1 MRLSALL
8 PWLLFALLLS
18 LAPARAEERI
28 LHFDSDLLVEPD
40 GDFLVTETIR
50 VRSEADQIRRGI
62 FRDFPMLV
70 SENGVNHRVGLEIVS
85 ARRDGRPEPFSTVED
100 ARAVRIYLGDPNGY
114 LRPGEHEYVLTY
126 RTDRQ
131 MRFFDGHDEVYW
143 NATGTEWLFPIDRA
157 TATIRLPQGVR
168 ALDTTFF
175 TGPFGATGK
184 AARLVE
190 GTGSTIR
197 FETTAPLGPREGLT
211 VALRL
216 PKGAIPPPGEEQRR
230 AWFLRDNGP
239 GLRTLAAAAAV
250 LAGYLL
256 IWWTFGRDARP
267 GITVYRWEPP
277 DGLSAAMTQAAA
289 KGEPPWPAEALSLA
303 LVELV
308 SLGLLKMTQQ
318 DDIATFTHN
327 QTRAPD
333 DLQLDLRLVLDH
345 IAARPGQKLAIDRT
359 NGEIIEFIQGDL
371 YARLRQLLRAKRLR
385 RGGGWWVF
393 LALMVNVPLVIGLIS
408 LAPYSLRPTLIVLIP
423 IALVLLVMARGLF
436 RARRDRPRSGAAM
449 IGGLIGVAVLTSLA
463 ILMVTLHLK
472 HGGTLIMP
480 LALCALLAVN
490 VIFLPILGRVTRA
503 GRLALDQIAGL
514 RDYIEIA
521 EKDRLN
527 LEGVPDMSVAHFERI
542 LPYAMALDLEK
553 PWVERFNAWLA
564 AAAPAPDAITATRFE
579 TRLEHSQLA
588 QGYRWGGAS
597 PGASSLQRQLASGL
611 TAALPVSQASASAF
625 SSGGGSSGGSSGS
638 SSGGSSGG
646 GGGGGGGGGW

>member
-8 PWLLFALLLS
+8 PRLLLALLLS
-18 LAPARAEERI
+18 LAPAQAEERI
-28 LHFDSDLLVEPD
+28 LHFDSDLQVEPD

-197 FETTAPLGPREGLT
+197 FETTAPLAAREGLT
-211 VALRL
+211 VAVSL
-216 PKGAIPPPGEEQRR
+216 PKGAIPPPDQ
-230 AWFLRDNGP
+230 AQLHDWFMRDNGP
-239 GLRTLAAAAAV
+239 GLRVLAIAAAV
-250 LAGYLL
+250 LAGYFL
-256 IWWTFGRDARP
+256 IWWTAGRDPRP

-277 DGLSAAMTQAAA
+277 DGLSAAMTRATVQGSA
-289 KGEPPWPAEALSLA
+289 PWGTEALSIS
-303 LVELV
+303 LVELI
-308 SLGLLKMTQQ
+308 SLGLLDMTQPKRTA
-318 DDIATFTHN
+318 ILSRGKTP
-327 QTRAPD
+327 APE
-333 DLQLDLRLVLDH
+333 DLQPDLRLVLER
-345 IAARPGQKLAIDRT
+345 IEARPDRQLAINRP
-359 NGEIIEFIQGDL
+359 NGEIIDRLQGDL
-371 YARLRQLLRAKRLR
+371 YRKLREMLKARGFR
-385 RGGGWWVF
+385 RRTGWWIF
-393 LALMVNVPLVIGLIS
+393 FALLVNVPLVVLMPS
-408 LAPYSLRPTLIVLIP
+408 LAPYSLRSTLFAMIP
-423 IALVLLVMARGLF
+423 VGLVLMLLIRALF
-436 RARRDRPRSGAAM
+436 VPRQGRRRIGASIGA
-449 IGGLIGVAVLTSLA
+449 IIAIAVLGGLE
-463 ILMVTLHLK
+463 ILLVTQHLK
-472 HGGTLIMP
+472 HGGTLMMP

-490 VIFLPILGRVTRA
+490 VIFIPILGGVTRA

-527 LEGVPDMSVAHFERI
+527 LDGVPDMSVAHFERI

-564 AAAPAPDAITATRFE
+564 AAAPTPDAITATRFE

-625 SSGGGSSGGSSGS
+625 SSGGSSSGGSSGS